1 MLWSKTGLSMVI
13 IMSDLDQTDLS
24 EEELLELRKINSGG
38 SLFLTKFNGQNFI
51 FKCSWVFLF
60 LYASLTFAASTT
72 LFDGP
77 INSTDFVAQSYRD
90 LFRVRLIIVL
100 LFATGIIITFY
111 DGRIFKGFVL
121 SALMVLVNYSVDMFY
136 FYQEHLSQTTG
147 ALPVLYYSRPLLLV
161 ALVLMYRNYNRP

>member
-1 MLWSKTGLSMVI
+1 MLWPKIGLIMVN

-38 SLFLTKFNGQNFI
+38 NLLLKKFNGQNVI

-60 LYASLTFAASTT
+60 LYAALTFAASSR

-77 INSTDFVAQSYRD
+77 IDPTDFLAQSYGD

-100 LFATGIIITFY
+100 LFATGIVITFY

-121 SALMVLVNYSVDMFY
+121 SALMVLVNYSVDMFFY
-136 FYQEHLSQTTG
+136 YQEHLSQATG
-147 ALPVLYYSRPLLLV
+147 ALQVLYYSRPLLLV
-161 ALVLMYRNYNRP
+161 ALVLIYRNYNRL